1 MIDER
6 KLDLVVLAA
15 LDALDGEDRAAF
27 EALVAK
33 DPEIQREVAAY
44 RELVGRLGTAT
55 APVPPP
61 AALRER
67 LLRETRP
74 APAARPLAWLS
85 PALATALVAALAG
98 LVVVFAQRNAARR
111 EAAFERQA
119 AQEARQV
126 AQRAEAEAAAL
137 RESLAI
143 EVAFRELVIRPQSR
157 VVSLAGLPPAPQAN
171 ARVVWHAER
180 REAVLLA
187 SGLAAAPAGKA
198 YELWIIAKA
207 APVPAGVFQV
217 DAQGRAVFRLPEG
230 LDFAGV
236 KTFAVTL
243 EPEAGVPAP
252 TGPMVLAG
260 AVS

>member
-44 RELVGRLGTAT
+44 RELVGRLGTAA

-74 APAARPLAWLS
+74 AAAAASRGSRRRSRPRS
-85 PALATALVAALAG
+85 SRRSAG
-98 LVVVFAQRNAARR
+98 LVVSSRSATPPAARR
-111 EAAFERQA
+111 LSSARRRRRRARSRRGRRRGRVAARG
-119 AQEARQV
+119 ARDRGRV
-126 AQRAEAEAAAL
+126 PRA
-137 RESLAI
+137 RDP
-143 EVAFRELVIRPQSR
+143 PQSR
-157 VVSLAGLPPAPQAN
+157 VVSLAGLPPAPRRTRASCGTPSG
-171 ARVVWHAER
+171 ARPCCSPRASR
-180 REAVLLA
+180 RA
-187 SGLAAAPAGKA
+187 GGKA

-217 DAQGRAVFRLPEG
+217 DAQGRAVFRLPAG

>member
-1 MIDER
+1 
-6 KLDLVVLAA
+6 
-15 LDALDGEDRAAF
+15 
-27 EALVAK
+27 
-33 DPEIQREVAAY
+33 
-44 RELVGRLGTAT
+44 VGRLGTAA

-67 LLRETRP
+67 LMRETRP
-74 APAARPLAWLS
+74 AVAPPRFSWLS
-85 PALATALVAALAG
+85 PALAAALVAALAG

-111 EAAFERQA
+111 EAAFERAA

-126 AQRAEAEAAAL
+126 AQKAQAEAASL

-180 REAVLLA
+180 REGVLLA

-217 DAQGRAVFRLPEG
+217 DAQGRAVFRLPSG
-230 LDFAGV
+230 LDFADV

>member
-15 LDALDGEDRAAF
+15 LGALDGEDRAAF
-27 EALVAK
+27 EALAAK

-44 RELVGRLGTAT
+44 RELVGRIGTAT

-61 AALRER
+61 KALRER

-74 APAARPLAWLS
+74 AEAPRSWLS
-85 PALATALVAALAG
+85 PALAAALVASIAG
-98 LVVVFAQRNAARR
+98 LALVFAQRNAARR
-111 EAAFERQA
+111 EAAFERAA

-126 AQRAEAEAAAL
+126 AQRAQAEAASL
-137 RESLAI
+137 REALAI

-157 VVSLAGLPPAPQAN
+157 VVSLAGLAPAPQAN

-187 SGLAAAPAGKA
+187 SGLAPAPAGKA

-217 DAQGRAVFRLPEG
+217 DPQGRAVFRLPAG

>member
-15 LDALDGEDRAAF
+15 LGALDGEDRAAF
-27 EALVAK
+27 EALAAK

-44 RELVGRLGTAT
+44 RELVGRIGTAT
-55 APVPPP
+55 VPVPPR

-67 LLRETRP
+67 LLHETRP
-74 APAARPLAWLS
+74 VVAPRSWLS
-85 PALATALVAALAG
+85 PALAAALVAAIAG
-98 LVVVFAQRNAARR
+98 LAFVFAERNAARR
-111 EAAFERQA
+111 EAAFERAA

-126 AQRAEAEAAAL
+126 AQRAQAEAASL
-137 RESLAI
+137 REALAI

-157 VVSLAGLPPAPQAN
+157 VVSLAGLAPAPEAN

-187 SGLAAAPAGKA
+187 SGLAPAPAGKS

-207 APVPAGVFQV
+207 APVPAGVFHV
-217 DAQGRAVFRLPEG
+217 DPQGRAVFRLPAG

>member
-1 MIDER
+1 M
-6 KLDLVVLAA
+6 
-15 LDALDGEDRAAF
+15 
-27 EALVAK
+27 
-33 DPEIQREVAAY
+33 
-44 RELVGRLGTAT
+44 
-55 APVPPP
+55 
-61 AALRER
+61 
-67 LLRETRP
+67 
-74 APAARPLAWLS
+74 
-85 PALATALVAALAG
+85 AALAG
-98 LVVVFAQRNAARR
+98 LALVFAQRNAARR
-111 EAAFERQA
+111 EAAFERAA

-126 AQRAEAEAAAL
+126 AQRAQAEAASL
-137 RESLAI
+137 REALAI

-157 VVSLAGLPPAPQAN
+157 LASLAGLEPAPQAN

-187 SGLAAAPAGKA
+187 SGLAPAPAGKA

-207 APVPAGVFQV
+207 SPVPAGVFQV
-217 DAQGRAVFRLPEG
+217 DPQGRAVFRLPAG
-230 LDFAGV
+230 LDFADV

>member
-1 MIDER
+1 MTEDQ

-15 LDALDGEDRAAF
+15 LGALDGEDRAAF
-27 EALVAK
+27 EALAAK
-33 DPEIQREVAAY
+33 SPELRREVAAY
-44 RELVGRLGTAT
+44 RELVGRIGTAT

-74 APAARPLAWLS
+74 AVAPAPRSWLA
-85 PALATALVAALAG
+85 PALAAALVAALAG
-98 LVVVFAQRNAARR
+98 LLLFRSERDAARR
-111 EAAFERQA
+111 EAAFEHA
-119 AQEARQV
+119 AAVEAREI
-126 AQRAEAEAAAL
+126 AQKAQAEAASL
-137 RESLAI
+137 REALAV
-143 EVAFRELVIRPQSR
+143 EVAFRELVIRPESR
-157 VVSLAGLPPAPQAN
+157 VVSLAGLAPAPEAHG
-171 ARVVWHAER
+171 RVVWHAAR

-187 SGLAAAPAGKA
+187 SGLAPAPAGKA

-217 DAQGRAVFRLPEG
+217 DAQGRAVFRLPPG
-230 LDFAGV
+230 LDLTGV
-236 KTFAVTL
+236 RTFAVTL
-243 EPEAGVPAP
+243 EPAAGVPAP

>member
-27 EALVAK
+27 EAFVAK

-44 RELVGRLGTAT
+44 RELAGRIGSETA
-55 APVPPP
+55 AVPPP

-67 LLRETRP
+67 ILRETRP
-74 APAARPLAWLS
+74 APAARPRAWLP
-85 PALATALVAALAG
+85 PALAAALVAALAG
-98 LVVVFAQRNAARR
+98 LLVVLAQRNGARHMVELEHAA
-111 EAAFERQA
+111 AV
-119 AQEARQV
+119 EARAT
-126 AQRAEAEAAAL
+126 AQKALAEAASL
-137 RESLAI
+137 REALAI

-157 VVSLAGLPPAPQAN
+157 VVSLAGLPAAPHAN

-180 REAVLLA
+180 QEGVLLA
-187 SGLAAAPAGKA
+187 SGLSPAPAGKA

-217 DAQGRAVFRLPEG
+217 DAQGRAVFRLPAG
-230 LDFAGV
+230 LEFAGV

-243 EPEAGVPAP
+243 EPEGGVPAP

>member
-15 LDALDGEDRAAF
+15 LGALDGEDRAAF
-27 EALVAK
+27 EALAAK

-44 RELVGRLGTAT
+44 RELVGRIGTAT
-55 APVPPP
+55 LPVPPP
-61 AALRER
+61 TALRER

-74 APAARPLAWLS
+74 VVAPRSWLS
-85 PALATALVAALAG
+85 PALAAALVAALAG
-98 LVVVFAQRNAARR
+98 LVLVFAQRNAARR
-111 EAAFERQA
+111 EAAFERAA

-126 AQRAEAEAAAL
+126 AQRAQVEAASL
-137 RESLAI
+137 REALAI

-157 VVSLAGLPPAPQAN
+157 VVSLAGLAPALQAN

-187 SGLAAAPAGKA
+187 SGLAPAPAGKA

-217 DAQGRAVFRLPEG
+217 DPQGRAVFRLPAG

>member
-15 LDALDGEDRAAF
+15 LGALDREDRAAF
-27 EALVAK
+27 EALAAK

-74 APAARPLAWLS
+74 AAAPRSWLS
-85 PALATALVAALAG
+85 PALAAALVAALAG
-98 LVVVFAQRNAARR
+98 LALVFAQRNAARR
-111 EAAFERQA
+111 EAAFERAA

-126 AQRAEAEAAAL
+126 AQRAEVEAASL
-137 RESLAI
+137 REALAI

-157 VVSLAGLPPAPQAN
+157 LVSLAGLESAPQAN

-180 REAVLLA
+180 REAVLA
-187 SGLAAAPAGKA
+187 SGLAPAPAGKA

-217 DAQGRAVFRLPEG
+217 DPEGRAVFRLPAG